1 MPETQGTLSEEVV
14 AELLS
19 YYFVKRMIQRKR
31 KDDNIPRPN
40 AATLSEIY
48 VSEEL
53 GKYYE
58 VMFSWYMILAQ
69 AILIRFLISATQEN
83 FNNLVQYREWFADCT
98 FKVAPHLFYQIYA
111 IHCLCQY
118 ATLPMA
124 YFFEPN
130 KIDRPIKELYRLQLN
145 GKRSTSRINSLW
157 FWKSVLSG
165 TRGCV

>member
-53 GKYYE
+53 GKY
-58 VMFSWYMILAQ
+58 
-69 AILIRFLISATQEN
+69 
-83 FNNLVQYREWFADCT
+83 
-98 FKVAPHLFYQIYA
+98 
-111 IHCLCQY
+111 
-118 ATLPMA
+118 
-124 YFFEPN
+124 
-130 KIDRPIKELYRLQLN
+130 
-145 GKRSTSRINSLW
+145 
-157 FWKSVLSG
+157 
-165 TRGCV
+165 